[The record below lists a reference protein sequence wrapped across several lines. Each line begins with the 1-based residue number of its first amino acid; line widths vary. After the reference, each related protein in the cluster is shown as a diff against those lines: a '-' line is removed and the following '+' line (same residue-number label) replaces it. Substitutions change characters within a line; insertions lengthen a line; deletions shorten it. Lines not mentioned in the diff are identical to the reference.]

1 MTLIAL
7 IIKAVVFDKGL
18 FSITTPNVEV
28 FLCRFICSV
37 LLHMELIEDVKQGLN
52 MMHFLNTYPNK
63 FRRTSIPFLI
73 ACMQTAGG
81 FLAECTN
88 LFMLSSRS
96 TTQDCITF
104 FVAFHVLT
112 AIDNIYAESVSSL
125 ELLEAVEDP
134 LVYED
139 LQPKPFLRRT
149 TPHKA
154 IRVLW
159 SVLNFLYNSVYY
171 YFTPFFVNFVPYFFV
186 APVAQDTKH

>member
-1 MTLIAL
+1 
-7 IIKAVVFDKGL
+7 
-18 FSITTPNVEV
+18 
-28 FLCRFICSV
+28 
-37 LLHMELIEDVKQGLN
+37 
-52 MMHFLNTYPNK
+52 MHYLNTYPYK
-63 FRRTSIPFLI
+63 FRRTLIPFLI
-73 ACMQTAGG
+73 SCMQTAGG

-139 LQPKPFLRRT
+139 LQPKPFKTRSLQ
-149 TPHKA
+149 HKL
-154 IRVLW
+154 IRLLW
-159 SVLNFLYNSVYY
+159 KLLNFLYNSVYY
-171 YFTPFFVNFVPYFFV
+171 YFTPFFVNFLPYFFQ
-186 APVAQDTKH
+186 APAAIEASSLH